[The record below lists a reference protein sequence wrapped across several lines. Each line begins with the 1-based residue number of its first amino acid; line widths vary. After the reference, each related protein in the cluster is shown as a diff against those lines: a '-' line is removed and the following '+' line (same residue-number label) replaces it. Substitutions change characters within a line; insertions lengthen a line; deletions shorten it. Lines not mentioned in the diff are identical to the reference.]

1 MSDYKIYEFF
11 TDELTGGGRYMS
23 FTPGRL
29 RRLSASSWPDTWA
42 RTLTM

>member
-11 TDELTGGGRYMS
+11 TDELTGGGRYMP

-29 RRLSASSWPDTWA
+29 LNERR
-42 RTLTM
+42 